1 MYKIMTAGKN
11 RTICAVFLVFLVF
24 CSGCGNKFFDPT
36 QVGRFSDKPAINV
49 ILDTLGVAEEIP
61 IAWQEGG
68 EEPTVFDTIPIEN
81 DYTFRS
87 GDVIR
92 ISIYELLGQYG
103 QYERD
108 CVVTET
114 GKISIPI
121 VGRIVDVKDLTETQL
136 EDEIKRILSPNILKD
151 PLVTVTLVSSSQR
164 TFSVLGEG
172 VPYPGRYVKPRHDF
186 RLTDALAMAGGP
198 RQYNVSYIYVSR
210 IVNDRQQSQGYSKQG
225 YDEQGLNNVRPIVT
239 GAERRIPTS
248 LTNTNNK
255 NQWPASK
262 VVISSTE
269 MVQERNTSKLPLGFI
284 DSRINQQRRLNSG
297 NIWQLSNMPTE
308 TDNSEKPISSQDI
321 LKRLSQRT
329 GTVSENRSPGRVNIE
344 RNTSTYDSQLPNE
357 TLMNQNIN
365 RENRLRTSTSIDNQ
379 RESSIESF
387 SAGEPSQIE
396 WVFRDGKWVSVPT
409 GVTQPT
415 EAGTSKQD
423 VEWIFENGKWT
434 PVQVDSSKNIE
445 GGVRVRPDV
454 PSTTV
459 SQQRTTQDIGWIEPR
474 ARTRLIKIPTEELL
488 SGVER
493 YNIVIKPGDTIFVPV
508 DVVGEF
514 YIYGNVNRVGTIAMT
529 GRPMTLKQA
538 IAAAGGLNPLAWPKR
553 CEVTR
558 RIGRNKE
565 ETVMVDLDKIF
576 SGEQPD
582 FFIKPHDFINV
593 GTHATARWRA
603 ILRNAFRATYGF
615 GFVYDRN
622 FADRDF
628 YTSRPFSF
636 F

>member
-1 MYKIMTAGKN
+1 MYKIITACKKN
-11 RTICAVFLVFLVF
+11 TICVMFLAFIVF

-36 QVGRFSDKPAINV
+36 QVGRFSDKPAVNI
-49 ILDTLGVAEEIP
+49 ILDTLGVAEELP
-61 IAWQEGG
+61 VAWEVGG
-68 EEPTVFDTIPIEN
+68 EEPSVFDLTPVEN
-81 DYTFRS
+81 DYTFMA

-92 ISIYELLGQYG
+92 VSIYELLGQNG

-114 GKISIPI
+114 GKISIPE
-121 VGRIVDVKDLTETQL
+121 VGVVEVINLTETQL
-136 EDEIKRILSPNILKD
+136 EDEIKRILSRDILKD

-172 VPYPGRYVKPRHDF
+172 VPYPGRYVKPRFDF

-198 RQYNVSYIYVSR
+198 RQYNVSNIYVSR
-210 IVNDRQQSQGYSKQG
+210 ILDERQQSKNYSKQVNDG
-225 YDEQGLNNVRPIVT
+225 QGLKNVKPVVT

-248 LTNTNNK
+248 LTSTNKK

-269 MVQERNTSKLPLGFI
+269 MVHQRNSSKLPIGFI
-284 DSRINQQRRLNSG
+284 DSRINQQKRINNG

-308 TDNSEKPISSQDI
+308 PESSEGQISAQDI

-329 GTVSENRSPGRVNIE
+329 GTVSENKSPGRIDVE
-344 RNTSTYDSQLPNE
+344 RNTSTYESRLSNE
-357 TLMNQNIN
+357 SMMNQNVN
-365 RENRLRTSTSIDNQ
+365 RENSPSASTNMSNRQQSSIDSLNEGQ
-379 RESSIESF
+379 K
-387 SAGEPSQIE
+387 SQVE
-396 WVFRDGKWVSVPT
+396 WVFKDGKWVSVPSN
-409 GVTQPT
+409 VPNITQKKTT
-415 EAGTSKQD
+415 EQG

-434 PVQVDSSKNIE
+434 PVPTGSNNNIE
-445 GGVRVRPDV
+445 REAQVRPNL
-454 PSTTV
+454 PSTSV
-459 SQQRTTQDIGWIEPR
+459 SQQKTAQDIGWIEPR

-488 SGVER
+488 SGNER

-508 DVVGEF
+508 DVIGEF
-514 YIYGNVNRVGTIAMT
+514 YIYGNVNRVGTITMT

-538 IAAAGGLNPLAWPKR
+538 IAAAGGLAPLAWPKR
-553 CEVTR
+553 CEVVR

-565 ETVMVDLDKIF
+565 EVVSVDLDKIF
-576 SGEQPD
+576 NGEQPD

-628 YTSRPFSF
+628 YTSRPFSLF
-636 F
+636 